1 MSGAFTPMVS
11 VPDRYPSLED
21 VFRPG
26 GLLGTRLAGYEHR
39 PSQLQMAQAVEDAIS
54 NRHHLAVEGGTG
66 TGKTLAYLIPSL
78 FSTKRVIVS
87 TATRSLQDQLIHNDL
102 PFLKEH
108 LAPNLTIAC
117 MKGRNNYL
125 CLRRLRQEL
134 GKGHLLAEEREKLA
148 RLADWS
154 HSTPTGERSEIDWLA
169 DGDPLWHSLDARSDI
184 CTGQACDDFAHCFI
198 TRMRQE
204 AFEADLVVVNHALF
218 FSNLAMESD
227 EIGKILPDHGVLILD
242 EAHQVENI
250 VAQHFGSHLS
260 NYRFED
266 LAGDMHRAFSR
277 LEAPLPVFDRLQRE
291 ARRFFAAFPGEDD
304 RYSLNFFPSADGVI
318 DLRDELGTD
327 YARLRSTLQVLNSEL
342 QLVRPRPDEWE
353 ALVRRLEHLT
363 EDLDRIFAR
372 DSYDNVYWF
381 EKRQGGVFV
390 HVTPIHVADLLYEKL
405 FDRTDTVILTSATL
419 TTGGSFQYFRERLG
433 IPEPVEL
440 SVESEFDYPQQSI
453 LYIARN
459 LPEPGNPQF
468 LARALPVIE
477 ELLKITQGHAFIL
490 CTSIRNMNQFYAT
503 LSETIPYPVFRQGDI
518 PRHRLLQEF
527 KRTPNAV
534 LCATSS
540 FWEGVDV
547 KGEALRAV
555 IVDKLPFQVPT
566 EPVVAARL
574 NRIREMGGNPFLDYT
589 VPEAIISLKQGLGR
603 LIRSRTDSGLLA
615 ILDSRISTRPYG
627 ELFMQSLPKYRVTD
641 NMDSLRNFFLQTS
654 SQVSG
659 GEPR

>member
-1 MSGAFTPMVS
+1 M
-11 VPDRYPSLED
+11 PDSHPSLED

-26 GLLGTRLAGYEHR
+26 GLLGARLAAYEHR
-39 PSQLQMAQAVEDAIS
+39 PSQVEMAQAVRDAIA
-54 NRHHLAVEGGTG
+54 NRHHLAVEAGTG

-87 TATRSLQDQLIHNDL
+87 TATRTLQDQLIHNDL

-108 LAPNLTIAC
+108 LAPNLAIAC

-125 CLRRLRQEL
+125 CLRRMSREL
-134 GKGHLLAEEREKLA
+134 GKGHLLAEERQKLA
-148 RLADWS
+148 RLGSWAN
-154 HSTPTGERSEIDWLA
+154 STPTGERSEIDWLA

-218 FSNLAMESD
+218 FANLAMESD
-227 EIGKILPDHGVLILD
+227 EIGKILPHHGVLILD
-242 EAHQVENI
+242 EAHQVESI

-260 NYRFED
+260 NYRLED
-266 LAGDMHRAFSR
+266 LVGDLRRAFSR
-277 LEAPLPVFDRLQRE
+277 QEALLPVFDRLQQE
-291 ARRFFAAFPGEDD
+291 TRRLFAAFPGEDD
-304 RYSLNFFPSADGVI
+304 RYSLNFFPSAHGFI
-318 DLRDELGTD
+318 DLRDELGPD
-327 YARLRSTLQVLNSEL
+327 YARLRSTLQVLYSEL
-342 QLVRPRPDEWE
+342 QLVRSRPDEWE

-363 EDLDRIFAR
+363 EDLDSIFTR
-372 DSYDNVYWF
+372 DSYENVYWF

-440 SVESEFDYPQQSI
+440 SVESEFDYQQQAI
-453 LYIARN
+453 LYIARD
-459 LPEPGNPQF
+459 LPEPSNPQF
-468 LARALPVIE
+468 LARALPVVE
-477 ELLKITQGHAFIL
+477 ELLKITEGHTFVL
-490 CTSIRNMNQFYAT
+490 CTSIRNMNRFYAS
-503 LSETIPYPVFRQGDI
+503 LSETVPYPVFRQGDM
-518 PRHRLLQEF
+518 PRHRLLQKF
-527 KRTPNAV
+527 KTTPNAV
-534 LCATSS
+534 LCATAS

-574 NRIREMGGNPFLDYT
+574 NRIREMGGDPFLDYT

-615 ILDSRISTRPYG
+615 ILDSRISTRRYG
-627 ELFMQSLPKYRVTD
+627 ELFMRSLPKCRVTD
-641 NMDSLRNFFLQTS
+641 NMDSLRNFFQPTT
-654 SQVSG
+654 SQVRG